1 MMKFS
6 DYLLE
11 QAMNIADAESR
22 ITAISHELEVHILK
36 LLMCPNNR
44 NYNHWLSEVDSWL
57 RTYNKIRLKNTNK
70 MPTSDQVNNW
80 ARKEWLTENVYKND
94 SDSIKD
100 EYKDA
105 KDITYT
111 KFNKVYEK
119 ILNLSVSNNYSKNEL
134 KQILDQA

>member
-1 MMKFS
+1 
-6 DYLLE
+6 
-11 QAMNIADAESR
+11 
-22 ITAISHELEVHILK
+22 
-36 LLMCPNNR
+36 MCPNNR